1 MGNENG
7 CQYTRSG
14 GAEYACIVAS
24 AAARLLPAPLPYNPA
39 TRQARITV
47 DIHSDDLKIFV
58 AVVDSGT
65 LSAASVHLGQT
76 TSGVSRALSRLEE
89 KLATSLLTRT
99 TRRMELTEEG
109 QLLLERARAILASME
124 EAEESIR
131 MRRQSPAG
139 RLCVDAASPFML
151 HCVVPHVAEFRALYP
166 DIRLELSSNDRI
178 ADLIEHRTDIAIR
191 IGALNDSTLH
201 ARALSAS
208 ALHVLASP
216 GYLERHGAPATPE
229 ALAGHALLG
238 FAQYE
243 LGNAWPLRH
252 QCGNSLQ
259 ITPALAATSGE
270 TLRQLAL
277 HGQGIVCLADF
288 MTRDDLAAGRLVKVL
303 EHCYTGYRQQIH
315 AVYYR
320 NTQLSQRISC
330 FLEFLQRKL

>member
-1 MGNENG
+1 M
-7 CQYTRSG
+7 
-14 GAEYACIVAS
+14 
-24 AAARLLPAPLPYNPA
+24 
-39 TRQARITV
+39 
-47 DIHSDDLKIFV
+47 DINSDDLKIFV

-89 KLATSLLTRT
+89 KLATTLLTRT

-109 QLLLERARAILASME
+109 QLFLEQARAILSAME
-124 EAEESIR
+124 EAEETIR
-131 MRRQSPAG
+131 MRRQKPAG

-166 DIRLELSSNDRI
+166 DIRLELTSNDQI

-191 IGALNDSTLH
+191 IGALSDSTLH

-208 ALHVLASP
+208 PLHVLASP
-216 GYLERHGAPATPE
+216 DYLARRGTPAAPE
-229 ALAGHALLG
+229 ELAQHELLG

-243 LGNAWPLRH
+243 LGNVWPVRH
-252 QCGNSLQ
+252 AAGNSLQ
-259 ITPALAATSGE
+259 VTPALTASSGE

-277 HGQGIVCLADF
+277 AGQGIVCLADF
-288 MTRDDLAAGRLVKVL
+288 MTRADIASGRLVKLL
-303 EHCYTGYRQQIH
+303 ETHSTGFRQQIH

-330 FLEFLQRKL
+330 FLEFLQNKL